1 MLPATDTISAIATP
15 PGEGGIGIVRVSG
28 AQAFEIARKLFHP
41 LPSKV
46 QSHRIYVGTV
56 VDPDTGEHIRP
67 RAVAHLPS
75 ARAATRAKMWWSS
88 AVTGER
94 CCCAVC

>member
-41 LPSKV
+41 FLQRCKAIASMW
-46 QSHRIYVGTV
+46 
-56 VDPDTGEHIRP
+56 
-67 RAVAHLPS
+67 
-75 ARAATRAKMWWSS
+75 ARS
-88 AVTGER
+88 
-94 CCCAVC
+94 